1 MGENVWAKV
10 WWKLSNRKIKMEEKN
25 NMKVVKGG
33 KATPEVKKLSYE
45 ELENTAHQL
54 SEQSRQLYMQNQK
67 LSQALQESNLANFY
81 ERLKWLWTVITSTT
95 PYISE
100 EFKQK
105 CGAEFEVLMTQPEQ
119 EPEEEVKE
127 EVKEGE

>member
-1 MGENVWAKV
+1 
-10 WWKLSNRKIKMEEKN
+10 MEEKDK
-25 NMKVVKGG
+25 MKVLKGG
-33 KATPEVKKLSYE
+33 KDTPEVRKLSYE

-67 LSQALQESNLANFY
+67 LNQALQESNLANFY

-100 EFKQK
+100 GFKQK

-127 EVKEGE
+127 GE

>member
-1 MGENVWAKV
+1 
-10 WWKLSNRKIKMEEKN
+10 MEEKN
-25 NMKVVKGG
+25 KMKVVKGG
-33 KATPEVKKLSYE
+33 KDTPEVRKLSYE

-67 LSQALQESNLANFY
+67 LSQALQEANLTNFY
-81 ERLKWLWTVITSTT
+81 KRLDYLWQILNSST

-127 EVKEGE
+127 GE

>member
-1 MGENVWAKV
+1 
-10 WWKLSNRKIKMEEKN
+10 MEEKN
-25 NMKVVKGG
+25 KMKVIKGD
-33 KATPEVKKLSYE
+33 KDAPEVRKLSYE

-67 LSQALQESNLANFY
+67 LSKALQESNLTNFY

-100 EFKQK
+100 DFKQK
-105 CGAEFEVLMTQPEQ
+105 CGAEFELLMAQPEQ
-119 EPEEEVKE
+119 ESNEEVE
-127 EVKEGE
+127 EGE

>member
-1 MGENVWAKV
+1 MGENVWTKV

-25 NMKVVKGG
+25 NMKVVKDG
-33 KATPEVKKLSYE
+33 KAAPEVRKLSYE

-67 LSQALQESNLANFY
+67 LNQALQEANLANFY

-127 EVKEGE
+127 GE

>member
-1 MGENVWAKV
+1 
-10 WWKLSNRKIKMEEKN
+10 MEEKN

-33 KATPEVKKLSYE
+33 GKATPEVRKLSYE

-81 ERLKWLWTVITSTT
+81 ERLKWLWTVLTSTT

-105 CGAEFEVLMTQPEQ
+105 CGKEFELLMSQ
-119 EPEEEVKE
+119 PEEEVKE
-127 EVKEGE
+127 GE

>member
-1 MGENVWAKV
+1 MGEDVWTKV

-25 NMKVVKGG
+25 KMKVIKGD
-33 KATPEVKKLSYE
+33 KDAPEVRKLSYE

-67 LSQALQESNLANFY
+67 LSKALQESNLTNFY

-100 EFKQK
+100 DFKQK
-105 CGAEFEVLMTQPEQ
+105 CGAEFELLMAQPEQ
-119 EPEEEVKE
+119 GPEEEVKE
-127 EVKEGE
+127 GE

>member
-1 MGENVWAKV
+1 
-10 WWKLSNRKIKMEEKN
+10 MEEKDK
-25 NMKVVKGG
+25 MKVVKGG
-33 KATPEVKKLSYE
+33 KDTPEVRKLSYE

-67 LSQALQESNLANFY
+67 LSQALQEANLANFY

-100 EFKQK
+100 EFKHK
-105 CGAEFEVLMTQPEQ
+105 SGEEFMLLMAQPE
-119 EPEEEVKE
+119 PEVE

>member
-1 MGENVWAKV
+1 MGEDVWTKV

-25 NMKVVKGG
+25 KMKVIKGD
-33 KATPEVKKLSYE
+33 KDAPEVRKLSYE

-67 LSQALQESNLANFY
+67 LSQALQEANLTNFY
-81 ERLKWLWTVITSTT
+81 KRLDYLWQILNSST

-127 EVKEGE
+127 GE

>member
-33 KATPEVKKLSYE
+33 GKATPEVRKLSYE

-127 EVKEGE
+127 GE

>member
-1 MGENVWAKV
+1 MGEDVWTKV

-25 NMKVVKGG
+25 KMKVIKGD
-33 KATPEVKKLSYE
+33 KDTPEVRKLSYE

-67 LSQALQESNLANFY
+67 LNQALQESNLTNFY

-100 EFKQK
+100 DFKQK
-105 CGAEFEVLMTQPEQ
+105 CGAEFELLMAQPEQ
-119 EPEEEVKE
+119 ESNEEVE
-127 EVKEGE
+127 EGE

>member
-1 MGENVWAKV
+1 
-10 WWKLSNRKIKMEEKN
+10 MEGKN
-25 NMKVVKGG
+25 KMKVVKGG
-33 KATPEVKKLSYE
+33 KTAPEVRKLSYE

-67 LSQALQESNLANFY
+67 LNQALQESNLANFY

-127 EVKEGE
+127 GE

>member
-33 KATPEVKKLSYE
+33 KATPEVRKLSYE

-67 LSQALQESNLANFY
+67 LSQALQEANLGNFY

-105 CGAEFEVLMTQPEQ
+105 CGTEFELLMSQPEQ

-127 EVKEGE
+127 GE

>member
-1 MGENVWAKV
+1 MGENVWTKV

-33 KATPEVKKLSYE
+33 GKATPEVRKLSYE

-67 LSQALQESNLANFY
+67 LNQALQESNLANFY

-127 EVKEGE
+127 GE

>member
-1 MGENVWAKV
+1 
-10 WWKLSNRKIKMEEKN
+10 MEEKN
-25 NMKVVKGG
+25 KMKVVKGG
-33 KATPEVKKLSYE
+33 KDTPEVRKLSYE
-45 ELENTAHQL
+45 ELENASHQL

-67 LSQALQESNLANFY
+67 LNQALQELNQALQESNLANFY

-100 EFKQK
+100 EFKHK
-105 CGAEFEVLMTQPEQ
+105 CGAEFELLMTQPEQ

-127 EVKEGE
+127 GE

>member
-1 MGENVWAKV
+1 MGEDVWTKV

-25 NMKVVKGG
+25 KMKVIKGD
-33 KATPEVKKLSYE
+33 KDTPEVRKLSYE

-67 LSQALQESNLANFY
+67 LNQALQESNLANFY

-100 EFKQK
+100 DFKQK
-105 CGAEFEVLMTQPEQ
+105 CGAEFELLMAQPEQ
-119 EPEEEVKE
+119 EPNEEVE
-127 EVKEGE
+127 EGE

>member
-1 MGENVWAKV
+1 
-10 WWKLSNRKIKMEEKN
+10 MEEKN
-25 NMKVVKGG
+25 KMKVVKGG
-33 KATPEVKKLSYE
+33 KDTPEERKLSYE

-67 LSQALQESNLANFY
+67 LSQALQEANLANFY

-100 EFKQK
+100 GFKQK
-105 CGAEFEVLMTQPEQ
+105 CGTEFEVLMTQPEQ

-127 EVKEGE
+127 GE

>member
-1 MGENVWAKV
+1 MGENVWTKV

-25 NMKVVKGG
+25 NMKVVKRG
-33 KATPEVKKLSYE
+33 KDTPEVRKLSYE
-45 ELENTAHQL
+45 ELENTTHQL
-54 SEQSRQLYMQNQK
+54 SEQSRQLYMQNQELGK
-67 LSQALQESNLANFY
+67 ALQEANLANFY

-127 EVKEGE
+127 GE

>member
-1 MGENVWAKV
+1 MEKSSKENLEA
-10 WWKLSNRKIKMEEKN
+10 
-25 NMKVVKGG
+25 
-33 KATPEVKKLSYE
+33 KKLSYE
-45 ELENTAHQL
+45 ELENVSHQL

-67 LSQALQESNLANFY
+67 LNQALQESNLANFY

-95 PYISE
+95 TYISE

-127 EVKEGE
+127 GE

>member
-1 MGENVWAKV
+1 MGENVWTKV

-33 KATPEVKKLSYE
+33 KAAPEVRKLSYE

-67 LSQALQESNLANFY
+67 LNQALQEANLTNFY

-127 EVKEGE
+127 GE

>member
-1 MGENVWAKV
+1 
-10 WWKLSNRKIKMEEKN
+10 MEEKN
-25 NMKVVKGG
+25 KTKVVKGG
-33 KATPEVKKLSYE
+33 KGTSEVRKLSYE

-54 SEQSRQLYMQNQK
+54 SEQSRQLYTQNQK
-67 LSQALQESNLANFY
+67 LSQTLQEANLANFY

-105 CGAEFEVLMTQPEQ
+105 CGAEFEVLITQPEQ

-127 EVKEGE
+127 GE

>member
-1 MGENVWAKV
+1 MGENVWTKV

-25 NMKVVKGG
+25 NMKVVKGS
-33 KATPEVKKLSYE
+33 KDTPEVRKLSYE

-67 LSQALQESNLANFY
+67 LNQALQESNLTNFY

-127 EVKEGE
+127 GE

>member
-1 MGENVWAKV
+1 
-10 WWKLSNRKIKMEEKN
+10 MEEKN

-33 KATPEVKKLSYE
+33 KDTPEVRKLSYE

-67 LSQALQESNLANFY
+67 LSKALQETNLANFY

-119 EPEEEVKE
+119 ESEE

>member
-1 MGENVWAKV
+1 
-10 WWKLSNRKIKMEEKN
+10 MEEKN
-25 NMKVVKGG
+25 KMKVLKGG
-33 KATPEVKKLSYE
+33 KDTPEVRKLSYE

-67 LSQALQESNLANFY
+67 LSQALQEANLANFY

-105 CGAEFEVLMTQPEQ
+105 CGEEFEVLMTQPEQ
-119 EPEEEVKE
+119 EPEEEVKG
-127 EVKEGE
+127 GE

>member
-1 MGENVWAKV
+1 
-10 WWKLSNRKIKMEEKN
+10 MEEKN
-25 NMKVVKGG
+25 KMKVIKGD
-33 KATPEVKKLSYE
+33 KDTPEVRKLSYE

-67 LSQALQESNLANFY
+67 LSKALQESNLTNFY

-100 EFKQK
+100 DFKQK
-105 CGAEFEVLMTQPEQ
+105 CGAEFELLMAQPEQ
-119 EPEEEVKE
+119 ESNEEVE
-127 EVKEGE
+127 EGE

>member
-1 MGENVWAKV
+1 
-10 WWKLSNRKIKMEEKN
+10 MEENK
-25 NMKVVKGG
+25 NMKVVKGSG
-33 KATPEVKKLSYE
+33 KAAPEVKKLSYE
-45 ELENTAHQL
+45 ELENIAHQL
-54 SEQSRQLYMQNQK
+54 SEQSKQLYMQNQK
-67 LSQALQESNLANFY
+67 MQQALQEANLTNFY
-81 ERLKWLWTVITSTT
+81 ERLKWLWEIINSTT

-127 EVKEGE
+127 GE

>member
-1 MGENVWAKV
+1 MGENVWTKV

-33 KATPEVKKLSYE
+33 KDTPEVRKLSYE

-67 LSQALQESNLANFY
+67 LNQALQESNLANFY

-127 EVKEGE
+127 GE

>member
-1 MGENVWAKV
+1 
-10 WWKLSNRKIKMEEKN
+10 MEEKN
-25 NMKVVKGG
+25 KMKVVKGG
-33 KATPEVKKLSYE
+33 KDTPEVRKLSYE
-45 ELENTAHQL
+45 ELENTEHKL

-67 LSQALQESNLANFY
+67 LSQALQESNLTNFY

-105 CGAEFEVLMTQPEQ
+105 CGKEFELLMSQPEQ

-127 EVKEGE
+127 GE

>member
-33 KATPEVKKLSYE
+33 KATPEVRKLSYE

-67 LSQALQESNLANFY
+67 LNQALQESNLANFY

-127 EVKEGE
+127 GE

>member
-1 MGENVWAKV
+1 MGEDVWTKV

-25 NMKVVKGG
+25 KMKVIKGD
-33 KATPEVKKLSYE
+33 KDAPEVRKLSYE

-67 LSQALQESNLANFY
+67 LSKALQESNLTNFY

-100 EFKQK
+100 DFKQK
-105 CGAEFEVLMTQPEQ
+105 CGAEFELLMAQPEQ
-119 EPEEEVKE
+119 EPNEEVE
-127 EVKEGE
+127 EGE